1 MTALSHGSLRLLL
14 LLAVATLIAGCGKAR
29 TVKVTGKVSRS
40 GKPIELSKTGS
51 VLVTLVPD
59 VPEGTDFT
67 THPARAKADGSFEVA
82 DVVPGTYRIAIE
94 VHDPSPRKDVLK
106 GAFSVKKSK
115 IRREIDGRTLVEIDL
130 DKPGE

>member
-1 MTALSHGSLRLLL
+1 MTALSHGSMRLFL
-14 LLAVATLIAGCGKAR
+14 LLAVAILIAGCGKSR

-51 VLVTLVPD
+51 ILVTLVPD
-59 VPEGTDFT
+59 VPDGTDFT
-67 THPARAKADGSFEVA
+67 TRPAQAKADGSFEVS
-82 DVVPGTYRIAIE
+82 DVVPGTYRIAVE
-94 VHDPSPRKDVLK
+94 VHDPSPRKDLLK

-115 IRREIDGRTLVEIDL
+115 IRREIDGKSPVEIDL